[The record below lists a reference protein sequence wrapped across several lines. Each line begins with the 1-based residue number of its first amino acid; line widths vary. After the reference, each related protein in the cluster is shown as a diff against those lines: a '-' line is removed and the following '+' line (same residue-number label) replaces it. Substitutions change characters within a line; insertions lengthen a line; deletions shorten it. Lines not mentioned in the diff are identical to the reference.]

1 MSGLPQ
7 LAVGHL
13 LIIEL
18 FKRSLHGQNAT
29 ADYTPFVVLKEGV
42 IMSFLQIR
50 VFPQF
55 QAFRDIPLILYPG
68 PGAPGG
74 ARYHGGPF

>member
-1 MSGLPQ
+1 MSGGP
-7 LAVGHL
+7 

-18 FKRSLHGQNAT
+18 FKRSLQGQNAS

-42 IMSFLQIR
+42 IMPVLQIR